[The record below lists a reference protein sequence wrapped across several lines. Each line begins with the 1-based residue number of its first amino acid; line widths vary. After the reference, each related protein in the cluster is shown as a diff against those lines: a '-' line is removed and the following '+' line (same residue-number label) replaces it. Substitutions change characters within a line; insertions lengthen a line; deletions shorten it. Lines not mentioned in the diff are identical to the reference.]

1 MSNTPFDKR
10 NRLFDCFGQA
20 LELFSGVRAAED
32 FKYGEGFFEKTRDCS
47 GVGRGG
53 QGKMWGCLCKVGC
66 GVFRLP
72 WNLFAAS
79 DTVAANASWLCGCK
93 QVLGKWAKIEAA

>member
-1 MSNTPFDKR
+1 LIRETGCLIALD
-10 NRLFDCFGQA
+10 RLWGCLAAFGQQK
-20 LELFSGVRAAED
+20 FG
-32 FKYGEGFFEKTRDCS
+32 GGFFEKTRDCS

-79 DTVAANASWLCGCK
+79 DTVAANAFWLCGCK